1 MHIYPKDLIYP
12 ALALLVALLLRYL
25 VVESTDVALHCDV
38 QRWQGW
44 CGARTALVLSFG
56 RQELGWAAL
65 VLALFACRRR
75 TRHMARLALA
85 AGVAGLILYS
95 YEPAAATALIGA
107 MLLARLDISN
117 RQSSTAP

>member
-1 MHIYPKDLIYP
+1 MHIRPKDLIYP

-44 CGARTALVLSFG
+44 CAARTALVLSFG

-65 VLALFACRRR
+65 ALALFACRRQ

-95 YEPAAATALIGA
+95 YEPAAAAALIGA
-107 MLLARLDISN
+107 MLIARLDV
-117 RQSSTAP
+117 SSHQRTQTP